1 VSAKSTLSTNA
12 WTRLL
17 LIESNP
23 DARENH
29 ASALRTAGYDVTAIA
44 ALPSLDE
51 VSAAHLIMA
60 DEASYDWLR
69 GQPTAFYPTV
79 IVLTDDVKAG
89 VSACLAG
96 AADWLPVRGDVG
108 YLLDVVSEACRGLR

>member
-1 VSAKSTLSTNA
+1 MSSKRTLSTTTG
-12 WTRLL
+12 TRLL
-17 LIESNP
+17 LIEANP
-23 DARENH
+23 DTREDH

-44 ALPSLDE
+44 ALPSLHE
-51 VSAAHLIMA
+51 VSAADLIMA

-69 GQPTAFYPTV
+69 DQPTALYPAV

-96 AADWLPVRGDVG
+96 AADWTPVRGDMG